1 MNEINNSKKL
11 YSKAK
16 KYIAG
21 GISSQIRVLEHSEVP
36 LFISNAKGSKIWDV
50 DGNEYIDYIQG
61 MGPNIF
67 GHAPDFLNEN
77 VSKEIK
83 NGMIYAAQFDKEIEV
98 AEKSL
103 EILNVKDWTVRFAS
117 SGTEI
122 DQLLIRLMRGYTNRQ
137 LFVKFEGHY
146 HGWMD
151 SINYSVHPD
160 LELAGDSSSPE
171 AIPESK
177 GMDENTKN
185 SVIIARWN
193 DIDHLNHI
201 FEKYGNQIAGVLMEP
216 ILANTNCIIPDDGYI
231 QSVKKLCHDN
241 GSLIAFDEVITGFR
255 ILKGSAKEYFDVT
268 PDLSTFAKSFA
279 GGFPIAMLAGKREIM
294 NFIADGTVYHG
305 GSFNSNVASIAAAN
319 ASLDQMIGDKNFFY
333 NLEQKGQKLIHG
345 INSLSKDLDIDIHA
359 QGLGSVFSISFTEKE
374 HIRDWRDHFTN
385 CDENKYKSFCEI
397 AFKKGIRLSSN
408 GRVHLSTA
416 HTEND
421 LEKTLEVFKHSLIE
435 LKQKLSR

>member
-1 MNEINNSKKL
+1 MNDINNSKKL
-11 YSKAK
+11 YTKAK

-21 GISSQIRVLEHSEVP
+21 GISSQIRALEHSEVP
-36 LFISNAKGSKIWDV
+36 LFIQNAKGSKIWDV

-67 GHAPDFLNEN
+67 GHAPDFINQR

-83 NGMIYAAQFDKEIEV
+83 NGMVYAAQFDKEIEV

-103 EILNVKDWTVRFAS
+103 EILNVRDWTVRFAS

-160 LELAGDSSSPE
+160 LELAGDNSSPE
-171 AIPESK
+171 AVPESK

-193 DIDHLNHI
+193 DIDHLKEI
-201 FEKYGNQIAGVLMEP
+201 FQKYGDEIAGVLMEP
-216 ILANTNCIIPDDGYI
+216 ILANTNCIIPDKGYI

-241 GSLIAFDEVITGFR
+241 GSLMAFDEVITGFR
-255 ILKGSAKEYFDVT
+255 ILKGSAKEYFGVT
-268 PDLSTFAKSFA
+268 PDLATFAKSFA

-294 NFIADGTVYHG
+294 NFIGDGTVYHG

-319 ASLDQMIGDKNFFY
+319 ASLDEMIKGKNFFY
-333 NLEQKGQKLIHG
+333 NLEKKGQKLIQG
-345 INSLSKDLDIDIHA
+345 IKDLSDDLDIDIHA

-374 HIRDWRDHFTN
+374 HIRDWRDHFRN

-408 GRVHLSTA
+408 GRVHLSTS

-421 LEKTLEVFKHSLIE
+421 IEKTLEMFKLSLIE
-435 LKQKLSR
+435 LKQKLAG

>member
-36 LFISNAKGSKIWDV
+36 LFISKAEGSKIWDV
-50 DGNEYIDYIQG
+50 DGNQYIDYIQG

-67 GHAPDFLNEN
+67 GHAPDFINKK
-77 VSKEIK
+77 VSEEINK
-83 NGMIYAAQFDKEIEV
+83 GMIYAAQFDKEIEV
-98 AEKSL
+98 AEKAL
-103 EILNVKDWTVRFAS
+103 KILNTKDWTVRFAS

-160 LELAGDSSSPE
+160 LELAGDNSNPE
-171 AIPESK
+171 PVPESK

-193 DIDHLNHI
+193 DIQHLKDI
-201 FEKYGNQIAGVLMEP
+201 FNKYDNQIAGVLMEP

-231 QSVKKLCHDN
+231 QSVKKLCSDN
-241 GSLIAFDEVITGFR
+241 GSLLAFDEVITGFR
-255 ILKGSAKEYFDVT
+255 ILKGSAKEFFGVT
-268 PDLSTFAKSFA
+268 PDLATFAKSFA
-279 GGFPIAMLAGKREIM
+279 GGFPIAMLAGSREIM
-294 NFIADGTVYHG
+294 DFVGDGTVYHG

-319 ASLDQMIGDKNFFY
+319 ASLDEMTKNKNFFN
-333 NLEQKGQKLIHG
+333 NLEQKGNKLIYG
-345 INSLSKDLDIDIHA
+345 IKKLSEDLDINIHA
-359 QGLGSVFSISFTEKE
+359 QGLGSVFSISFTDKE
-374 HIRDWRDHFTN
+374 HIRDWRDHFRN
-385 CDENKYKSFCEI
+385 CDEKKYKTFCEI
-397 AFKKGIRLSSN
+397 IFRKGIRLSSN
-408 GRVHLSTA
+408 GRVHLATS
-416 HTEND
+416 HSD
-421 LEKTLEVFKHSLIE
+421 QDIEKTLEMFRLSLID
-435 LKQKLSR
+435 LKNQ